1 MSHVILL
8 IIVIVLFCI
17 ICYQI
22 YNLFRIRKYIGSAE
36 FPNGKKFIGVAAT
49 HYSVASDPHQTIQEI
64 KIFKSL
70 FKSKFPKEI
79 IDATAHVGVDSITL
93 AYSFPKANITS
104 IEIDKKTYEALQYNI
119 KNLKYSNQITALN
132 MSADVYLRNFNKK
145 VDLIYMDPPWGGRG
159 YKPAS
164 DLPLYDK
171 SGTPTIP
178 LSEVINLALTK
189 TNLLVL
195 KAPYNFKVDEFKEN
209 ITGEIENI
217 HQIYK
222 LNDLFRPSFIFII
235 IKSQNKDK
243 N

>member
-8 IIVIVLFCI
+8 IIVIILFCI

-93 AYSFPKANITS
+93 AYSFAS
-104 IEIDKKTYEALQYNI
+104 
-119 KNLKYSNQITALN
+119 
-132 MSADVYLRNFNKK
+132 SADAIIFAPAPPS
-145 VDLIYMDPPWGGRG
+145 LIKIIY
-159 YKPAS
+159 S
-164 DLPLYDK
+164 L
-171 SGTPTIP
+171 
-178 LSEVINLALTK
+178 LS
-189 TNLLVL
+189 
-195 KAPYNFKVDEFKEN
+195 
-209 ITGEIENI
+209 
-217 HQIYK
+217 
-222 LNDLFRPSFIFII
+222 
-235 IKSQNKDK
+235 
-243 N
+243 